1 MVGRRKTASPL
12 PPRLY
17 VYKGKRQDTYYTIT
31 ATNERMNL
39 GHDLLTAKRKLL
51 ELEEGVVGAHA
62 RGQLQV
68 DDRAGERL
76 GVLADPAIGE
86 LLDDY
91 LKEV

>member
-1 MVGRRKTASPL
+1 MVGRRKTASSL

-17 VYKGKRQDTYYTIT
+17 AYKGKRQDTYYTIT

-51 ELEEGVVGAHA
+51 ELEEG
-62 RGQLQV
+62 RSI
-68 DDRAGERL
+68 AGT
-76 GVLADPAIGE
+76 IGE

-91 LKEV
+91 LNRFSAANDQLARSRTTRPRSSI